1 MAARG
6 LGKGLDALIP
16 SGMNT
21 KSKES
26 DINRKHENE
35 DGTQKAETI
44 VNITKVEPN
53 REQPRKQSD
62 YYSQFLFRT
71 ERLILKLLLVKEDG
85 VQLRR
90 QD

>member
-35 DGTQKAETI
+35 
-44 VNITKVEPN
+44 
-53 REQPRKQSD
+53 
-62 YYSQFLFRT
+62 
-71 ERLILKLLLVKEDG
+71 
-85 VQLRR
+85 
-90 QD
+90 